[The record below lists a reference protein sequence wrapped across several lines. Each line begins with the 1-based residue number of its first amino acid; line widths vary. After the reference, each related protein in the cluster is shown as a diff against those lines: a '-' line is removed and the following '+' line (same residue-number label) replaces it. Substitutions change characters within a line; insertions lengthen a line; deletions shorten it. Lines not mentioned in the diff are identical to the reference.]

1 MSQEFDSNVLD
12 LAKQKGFFPYEYMTD
27 FKKFKE
33 ELPSKETFYSL
44 LTSKTVSDKE
54 YDHALKVWNKSEMK
68 TMKDYYDL
76 YLKCDVLFL
85 AIFWKN

>member
-12 LAKQKGFFPYEYMTD
+12 LAKQKGFFPYEYMID

-76 YLKCDVLFL
+76 YLKCDVFFL
-85 AIFWKN
+85 AVFWKN

>member
-85 AIFWKN
+85 AVFWKN

>member
-33 ELPSKETFYSL
+33 ELPSKKTFYSL

-85 AIFWKN
+85 AVFWKN

>member
-33 ELPSKETFYSL
+33 ELSSKETFYSL

-85 AIFWKN
+85 AVFWKN

>member
-12 LAKQKGFFPYEYMTD
+12 LAMQKGFFPYEYMTD

-54 YDHALKVWNKSEMK
+54 YDHALKVWNKSKMK
-68 TMKDYYDL
+68 TMKDYYEL

-85 AIFWKN
+85 AVFWKN

>member
-12 LAKQKGFFPYEYMTD
+12 LAKQKGFFPYEYMID

-85 AIFWKN
+85 AVFWKN

>member
-12 LAKQKGFFPYEYMTD
+12 LAKQKGFFPYEYMAD

-33 ELPSKETFYSL
+33 ELSSKETFYSL

-85 AIFWKN
+85 AVFWKN

>member
-85 AIFWKN
+85 AVF